1 MKIAAIV
8 ATFMLAMEPVAA
20 RYCSQGWIECN
31 CKPPS
36 TPSYTIT
43 NRSKTT
49 GGSVIPAALAFSTAV
64 GVQTSMVEWEHYLG
78 RSASVILVLEEVAL
92 ILVALGLVTML
103 QIVATLVTVEVLN
116 EL

>member
-1 MKIAAIV
+1 MKITAIF
-8 ATFMLAMEPVAA
+8 ATFMLTMEPVVA

-36 TPSYTIT
+36 APTHIIT
-43 NRSKTT
+43 NRPKTT
-49 GGSVIPAALAFSTAV
+49 GGSVIPAVLAFSTAV
-64 GVQTSMVEWEHYLG
+64 DVLTSMVEWGHCLG
-78 RSASVILVLEEVAL
+78 RSASAILVLEEVVL

-103 QIVATLVTVEVLN
+103 PIVATLVTVEVLN